1 MAARGLPFSGLA
13 RRPRARYLGLE
24 MPVHVITGSDE
35 GRVSEEATRR
45 FEELKAPGS
54 DDFSN
59 EIIEG
64 VASNA
69 EDAFQC
75 CARTVEALQTLGL
88 FAADKVVWLKGANF
102 LGSDRTSEAD
112 RSVSGAENLLEVLQ
126 NDLPDGVH
134 FLLSASTING
144 VRRFG
149 KWLKK
154 NADYR
159 TYDKIDVSKEGW
171 EEQVAGLAAGLAREK
186 GLTFA
191 DEALELF
198 VQRAGAESRQIANEL
213 EKIDLYLAD
222 SRKEI
227 TVEDVTLL
235 VSVSHKGVIWEI
247 SRAIENRD
255 ARRAIEL
262 IDSLLA
268 KNENAVGIIK
278 ASIIPTVRN
287 LFFAKLVSSYGSPER
302 APAGVKAVLPK
313 KKDGSVNTWGL
324 KMAARGAGRFSLEEL
339 QAGMS
344 ACLDADKAL
353 VTTGQDHRM
362 VLHKLVI
369 RLCERR
375 KVA

>member
-1 MAARGLPFSGLA
+1 M
-13 RRPRARYLGLE
+13 ARYLDLE

-64 VASNA
+64 VVANA

-102 LGSDRTSEAD
+102 LGSDRTSEAE
-112 RSVSGAENLLEVLQ
+112 RAVSGAENLLEVLQ

-134 FLLSASTING
+134 FLLSASAING

-154 NADYR
+154 NANYQ
-159 TYDKIDVSKEGW
+159 THDKIDVSKEGW

-186 GLTFA
+186 GLTFE

-198 VQRAGAESRQIANEL
+198 VQRAGADSRQIANEL

-222 SRKEI
+222 SRKAI
-227 TVEDVTLL
+227 TAEDVTLL

-247 SRAIENRD
+247 SRAIENRN

-324 KMAARGAGRFSLEEL
+324 KMAARGAGRFALEEL

-369 RLCERR
+369 SLCERR